1 MLGKIKY
8 DFLENIWQ
16 HAAPGGW
23 YFISLPESI
32 AHEIRETLRSEEEG
46 WGRLKATAEIGKS
59 KWETAIWF
67 DTKKKT
73 YLLPI
78 KAAIRKSEGIES
90 GKLITV
96 IDRRYPLEQVFGCE
110 RKSESYNEVE

>member
-90 GKLITV
+90 GKLIKV
-96 IDRRYPLEQVFGCE
+96 SVW
-110 RKSESYNEVE
+110 V